1 MANISHSAPGNI
13 VVSRKIRMTD
23 ACTESSNTNFEI
35 LQPANSVIDSVIIH
49 TVGTV
54 TMASAV
60 DVSFNLGTAST
71 YDGAQVVASE
81 LYIDGSA
88 SLSALAG
95 TALTTTIVDG
105 VNTDALGTP
114 WGNAASVT
122 TADRNLYGRFVTGA
136 AVVSGGNEI
145 EVHVAFRQF

>member
-23 ACTESSNTNFEI
+23 ACAESSNTNFEI

-60 DVSFNLGTAST
+60 DVSFNLGTAVN
-71 YDGAQVVASE
+71 YAGAQVVASA
-81 LYIDGSA
+81 LYIDGSDDK
-88 SLSALAG
+88 SALAG

-105 VNTDALGTP
+105 VNTDALASFANP
-114 WGNAASVT
+114 ASVT
-122 TADRNLYGRFVTGA
+122 TDDRTLYGRFVTGA
-136 AVVSGGNEI
+136 AVVSGNNEI

>member
-13 VVSRKIRMTD
+13 VVSRKIRITD
-23 ACTESSNTNFEI
+23 ALAESTNTNFEI

-54 TMASAV
+54 TMASTV

-71 YDGAQVVASE
+71 YDGGQVVASA
-81 LYIDGSA
+81 LYIDGSDNV
-88 SLSALAG
+88 SALAG

-105 VNTDALGTP
+105 VNTDALATF
-114 WGNAASVT
+114 GNAASVT
-122 TADRNLYGRFVTGA
+122 TDDRTLYGRFVTGA
-136 AVVSGGNEI
+136 AAVSGGNEI

>member
-1 MANISHSAPGNI
+1 MAKFSHSAPGNI
-13 VVSRKIRMTD
+13 VVSRKIRITD
-23 ACTESSNTNFEI
+23 ALAESSNTNFEI

-54 TMASAV
+54 TIDSDV

-71 YDGAQVVASE
+71 YDGGQVVASA
-81 LYIDGSA
+81 LYIDGTT

-95 TALTTTIVDG
+95 TVLTTTIVDG
-105 VNTDALGTP
+105 VNTDALASF
-114 WGNAASVT
+114 GNPASVT
-122 TADRNLYGRFVTGA
+122 ATARTLYGRFVTGA
-136 AVVSGGNEI
+136 AAVSGDNEI

>member
-13 VVSRKIRMTD
+13 VVSRKIRITD
-23 ACTESSNTNFEI
+23 ALAESTNTNFEI

-60 DVSFNLGTAST
+60 DVSFNFGTAST
-71 YDGAQVVASE
+71 YDGAQVVASA

-88 SLSALAG
+88 NVSALAG

-105 VNTDALGTP
+105 VNTDALATF
-114 WGNAASVT
+114 GNAASVT
-122 TADRNLYGRFVTGA
+122 TDDRTLYGRFVTGA
-136 AVVSGGNEI
+136 AAVSGGNEI

>member
-1 MANISHSAPGNI
+1 MATIAHSSPGSI
-13 VVSRKIRMTD
+13 VVSRKIRITD
-23 ACTESSNTNFEI
+23 ALAESTNTNFEI

-71 YDGAQVVASE
+71 YDGAQVVASA
-81 LYIDGSA
+81 LYIDGSDN
-88 SLSALAG
+88 LSALAG

-105 VNTDALGTP
+105 VNTDALATF
-114 WGNAASVT
+114 GNAASVT
-122 TADRNLYGRFVTGA
+122 TDDRTLYGRFVTGA
-136 AVVSGGNEI
+136 AAVSGGNEI
-145 EVHVAFRQF
+145 EVHVAFRQL

>member
-13 VVSRKIRMTD
+13 VVSRKIRITD
-23 ACTESSNTNFEI
+23 ALAESTNTNFEI
-35 LQPANSVIDSVIIH
+35 RQPANSVIDSVIIH

-71 YDGAQVVASE
+71 YDGGQVVASA
-81 LYIDGSA
+81 LYIDGSDNV
-88 SLSALAG
+88 SALAG

-105 VNTDALGTP
+105 VNTDALATF
-114 WGNAASVT
+114 GNAASVT
-122 TADRNLYGRFVTGA
+122 TDDRTLYGRFVTGA
-136 AVVSGGNEI
+136 AAVSGGNEI